1 MLVFESNMRI
11 SITEIKRHQFFKEID
26 WNDAKEKRLYPP
38 FIPELEDQFSLQN
51 FESDDKIEIYNNPM
65 YEFEKQLGVVN
76 KSNAF
81 PTEERKF
88 NPVGN
93 FQLKKINKEFE
104 NLRDLK
110 LNHE

>member
-1 MLVFESNMRI
+1 
-11 SITEIKRHQFFKEID
+11 
-26 WNDAKEKRLYPP
+26 
-38 FIPELEDQFSLQN
+38 
-51 FESDDKIEIYNNPM
+51 M

-104 NLRDLK
+104 NF
-110 LNHE
+110 